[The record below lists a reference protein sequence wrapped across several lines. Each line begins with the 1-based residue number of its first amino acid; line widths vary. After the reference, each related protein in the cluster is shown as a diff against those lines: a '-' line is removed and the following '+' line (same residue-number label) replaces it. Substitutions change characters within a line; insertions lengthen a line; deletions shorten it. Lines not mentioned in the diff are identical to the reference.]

1 MLLAVLLARTL
12 LVASFIVIIVS
23 GTIVA
28 TLVGTALQACTK
40 TLGTETALLLI
51 VATIEASLVIKGTRL
66 MNTWTWRTSGLVTLI
81 TTLLGGCV
89 LLLGRLLFIFL
100 LVFEI
105 HNITVFL
112 AESLTALFVL
122 II

>member
-1 MLLAVLLARTL
+1 
-12 LVASFIVIIVS
+12 
-23 GTIVA
+23 
-28 TLVGTALQACTK
+28 
-40 TLGTETALLLI
+40 
-51 VATIEASLVIKGTRL
+51 
-66 MNTWTWRTSGLVTLI
+66 LI
-81 TTLLGGCV
+81 TTLLGCCV